1 MEYPTT
7 MRLNDLQLRT
17 TARMNLRQKM
27 QIQKTWYGLKFM
39 SLQISH
45 LEAAAP
51 VWWYLETGRLS
62 AVTWGHEGGA
72 SMNRGRETRACVFS
86 LSLSAMW
93 KHSRK
98 TATWK
103 PGRQP
108 SPELDH
114 AGTLISN
121 FQPPEMGENTFR
133 LFRQQKQ
140 WHVVMAAQADQ
151 DRKNARAEK
160 VYLASKQK
168 LPDRQEVKHD
178 L

>member
-1 MEYPTT
+1 MG
-7 MRLNDLQLRT
+7 LVAFLR
-17 TARMNLRQKM
+17 A
-27 QIQKTWYGLKFM
+27 
-39 SLQISH
+39 
-45 LEAAAP
+45 
-51 VWWYLETGRLS
+51 
-62 AVTWGHEGGA
+62 
-72 SMNRGRETRACVFS
+72 TRVFS
-86 LSLSAMW
+86 LSLLSAMW

-98 TATWK
+98 AATWK

-151 DRKNARAEK
+151 DTYPSVCHVSGGMARSHVSGDTGLLLSLLGLDEESYNVGISSRYPWESLQYIAQFFYFLFWQA
-160 VYLASKQK
+160 VRRPSCCVI
-168 LPDRQEVKHD
+168 LPDALAMSLGSKSHCGYKKALEAP
-178 L
+178 